1 VTVAE
6 VYSVTIPIIRR
17 IAEEVRSTLTEL
29 PAEVAGDI
37 YDRGIILTGGGALL
51 EGLAPYLQ
59 REVGLAVTVADDPRL
74 AIVRGLSQMYDEP
87 MLLRRVARTEP
98 HPLIDLQDTVLETF
112 D

>member
-51 EGLAPYLQ
+51 EGLASVSSKGSWT
-59 REVGLAVTVADDPRL
+59 RCDG
-74 AIVRGLSQMYDEP
+74 
-87 MLLRRVARTEP
+87 RR
-98 HPLIDLQDTVLETF
+98 
-112 D
+112 